1 MATADRVVWYPVEAA
16 EVVEF
21 ALDGQIRARY
31 PIAPR
36 GPKQAFAGAAL
47 CSEGGLFTGRETHG
61 KEGSAELW
69 EVLAL
74 DRASRTWRV
83 AGNAP
88 KSRWGW
94 IYGCE
99 GERLVTLSG
108 RTRNR
113 RWNWTSGR
121 WRCANQ
127 GWRFQYSSAGPLIT
141 SKRSRAARAR
151 MASMRSGGSGWKFCA
166 TRTSSSSCPC
176 VEKPSTAACTGR
188 LKV

>member
-1 MATADRVVWYPVEAA
+1 MPTRNGLHPANPSFLMATADRVVWYPVEAA

-31 PIAPR
+31 PTAPR
-36 GPKQAFAGAAL
+36 GPKQEFTGAAL
-47 CSEGGLFTGRETHG
+47 CSDGGLFTGRETHG

-99 GERLVTLSG
+99 GERLVTLS
-108 RTRNR
+108 RTNPEQALELDFWALAVR
-113 RWNWTSGR
+113 
-121 WRCANQ
+121 
-127 GWRFQYSSAGPLIT
+127 
-141 SKRSRAARAR
+141 
-151 MASMRSGGSGWKFCA
+151 
-166 TRTSSSSCPC
+166 
-176 VEKPSTAACTGR
+176 
-188 LKV
+188 